1 MGKNKMKLFKENGQE
16 AGLFDVCEWWIQA
29 YPYDVF
35 VNNPKEIVQMRNYM
49 TSILD
54 KRKK

>member
-1 MGKNKMKLFKENGQE
+1 MKLFKENGQE